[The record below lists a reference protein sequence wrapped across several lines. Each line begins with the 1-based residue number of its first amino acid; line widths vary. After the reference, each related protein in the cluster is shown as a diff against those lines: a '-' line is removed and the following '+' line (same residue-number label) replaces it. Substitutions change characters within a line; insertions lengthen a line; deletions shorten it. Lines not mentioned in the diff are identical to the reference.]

1 MDVLMK
7 KLLFCS
13 VLLTPSLLQTALAEK
28 AVEENTAS
36 YSAKYNS
43 ANYDMIYLQADATF
57 ALGDRFGFSV
67 GANNLN
73 LRFSGE
79 TDNAQ
84 NLRVGAF
91 YRNPEQG
98 RIELAYQQLFSNGE
112 NEGLYSITS
121 EYYFDNWT
129 LGAYV
134 MSDELSDLDDLNIY
148 TNIYFTDN
156 IRLDIDLLDASD
168 NSVVSATL
176 NFQAPDYISNE
187 WQFNLSYGEG
197 FWDNDHQ
204 WGIGVKYTPD
214 YDDTLKRFY
223 RNYSTNIKSFFFL

>member
-1 MDVLMK
+1 D
-7 KLLFCS
+7 
-13 VLLTPSLLQTALAEK
+13 
-28 AVEENTAS
+28 
-36 YSAKYNS
+36 
-43 ANYDMIYLQADATF
+43 YDIIYLQGDATF
-57 ALGDRFGFSV
+57 ALGDSFGFSV

-73 LRFSGE
+73 LNFSDE
-79 TDNAQ
+79 TDNVQ
-84 NLRVGAF
+84 NLRVGGF
-91 YRNPEQG
+91 FRNPEHG
-98 RIELAYQQLFSNGE
+98 RVELAYQQFFNDGE
-112 NEGLYSITS
+112 NEGLYSVTG

-129 LGAYV
+129 LGAYA
-134 MSDELSDLDDLNIY
+134 MSDELSELDDLNIF

-176 NFQAPDYISNE
+176 NFQMPEYIGNE

-214 YDDTLKRFY
+214 YNDTLKRFY

>member
-1 MDVLMK
+1 MK
-7 KLLFCS
+7 QIHLCS
-13 VLLTPSLLQTALAEK
+13 VLFSLIFFQIAHAEK
-28 AVEENTAS
+28 AVEQNTIS

-43 ANYDMIYLQADATF
+43 ANYDILYIQGDATI
-57 ALGDRFGFSV
+57 ALNDDFGFNM
-67 GANNLN
+67 GANNLYLDFDN
-73 LRFSGE
+73 GSE
-79 TDNAQ
+79 NAQ
-84 NLRVGAF
+84 NFRVGSF
-91 YRNPEQG
+91 YRNPEHG
-98 RIELAYQQLFSNGE
+98 RIELAYQRLFSNGE
-112 NEGLYSITS
+112 NNGLYSIIG

-134 MSDELSDLDDLNIY
+134 MSDELSELNDLNIY

-187 WQFNLSYGEG
+187 WQFSLSYGEG

-214 YDDTLKRFY
+214 YNDTLKRFY
-223 RNYSTNIKSFFFL
+223 RHYSTNIKSFFFL